1 MRAAMR
7 AASVGAFAS
16 PTLVPHR
23 MRRAAS
29 YHVGSPSYHSP
40 PATGAPPV
48 DLPDRP
54 GSMQVYG
61 APRVYGEAGY
71 AYGRQLDPMSPHL
84 GRNRAQSMPALPG
97 GFERQLSGQSP
108 ESRDGVRAKG

>member
-1 MRAAMR
+1 MG
-7 AASVGAFAS
+7 VYAS

-40 PATGAPPV
+40 PTSSSDTMTPPIN
-48 DLPDRP
+48 LPDRP

-97 GFERQLSGQSP
+97 GFERQLSGSRVTSPQS
-108 ESRDGVRAKG
+108 

>member
-1 MRAAMR
+1 
-7 AASVGAFAS
+7 
-16 PTLVPHR
+16 
-23 MRRAAS
+23 
-29 YHVGSPSYHSP
+29 
-40 PATGAPPV
+40 
-48 DLPDRP
+48 
-54 GSMQVYG
+54 MQVYG

-97 GFERQLSGQSP
+97 GFERQLSGLSP